1 MAADQCIPKVT
12 LKPKKRMSWLSD
24 ETLLHIKKK
33 RRAYKLAKRTQKS
46 HHFSKYRAISDK
58 VRNMTRRDHL
68 DHLQVITSNLSTDQ
82 RPFWRWMK
90 NIRGHSYQIP
100 EIHHGGA
107 TLTNPF
113 QKAETFCRFFVSK
126 LVKEDTSSL
135 KNIKQDL
142 DKTTSEM
149 KTSDIVILEDEVY
162 KLLSKI
168 DTLKA
173 SGPDELPGRL
183 LKEGAQWIASPLS
196 KLFSLSLAQ
205 GKLPQDWTSANITPI
220 FKKGNKHSVSN
231 YIDQSV

>member
-1 MAADQCIPKVT
+1 MSKIPWNCCFLTESIEDCWIHFKDVLLLAADQCIPKVT

-24 ETLLHIKKK
+24 ETLLQIKKK
-33 RRAYKLAKRTQKS
+33 RRTYKLAKRTQKS

-149 KTSDIVILEDEVY
+149 KTSDIVILE
-162 KLLSKI
+162 
-168 DTLKA
+168 
-173 SGPDELPGRL
+173 R
-183 LKEGAQWIASPLS
+183 
-196 KLFSLSLAQ
+196 
-205 GKLPQDWTSANITPI
+205 
-220 FKKGNKHSVSN
+220 
-231 YIDQSV
+231 

>member
-1 MAADQCIPKVT
+1 MNHAVQFSINLTKKKITRHRRLMYNFKRADFKAFRELLSKIPWNCCFLTESIEDCWIHFKDVLLLAADQCIPKVT
-12 LKPKKRMSWLSD
+12 LKLKKRMSWLSD

-68 DHLQVITSNLSTDQ
+68 DHLQVITSNLTSNLSTDQ

-90 NIRGHSYQIP
+90 NIRGHSY
-100 EIHHGGA
+100 HGGA

-149 KTSDIVILEDEVY
+149 KT
-162 KLLSKI
+162 
-168 DTLKA
+168 
-173 SGPDELPGRL
+173 
-183 LKEGAQWIASPLS
+183 
-196 KLFSLSLAQ
+196 
-205 GKLPQDWTSANITPI
+205 
-220 FKKGNKHSVSN
+220 
-231 YIDQSV
+231 